1 MFNYEAAAEL
11 YSRRSGRKARRSVGY
26 RRFARASDAILF
38 AIEAL
43 QPGDLPGV
51 SLEVNDERF
60 GPADIRALYDDDA
73 FPHQHGI
80 AR

>member
-1 MFNYEAAAEL
+1 MFNYEAIAEL
-11 YSRRSGRKARRSVGY
+11 YSRRSGRKARHGVGY

-43 QPGDLPGV
+43 PPGDLVGV
-51 SLEVNDERF
+51 SIEVSDERL
-60 GPADIRALYDDDA
+60 GPTDIRALYDDDA
-73 FPHQHGI
+73 FPLQRGI